1 MNTETQEKPVD
12 LKTLTIAEI
21 KAELAKRESEK
32 NGNREAY
39 KALVIET
46 VPKVFDEIM
55 YASNLLT
62 DLKGRVFNYFKDV
75 MKLKAVAYEIKEN
88 QASHTFT
95 DDKYSITIGYR
106 QNEGWDDT
114 VSAGIAKVN
123 AFIQTLSVD
132 ENTAKLVETINSLL
146 KKDAKGNLK
155 ANRVMELQKMTQN
168 FNDADFTDGVEI
180 IMKSYKPVRSCWFIE
195 ASVLEAEGK
204 WATVP
209 LSMSSVEFPAGFEF
223 DFFSDSKVQNAT
235 E

>member
-1 MNTETQEKPVD
+1 MNTETPTVD
-12 LKTLTIAEI
+12 LSKLTAKEL
-21 KAELAKRESEK
+21 KAELAKRDANK
-32 NGNREAY
+32 NANREAY
-39 KALVIET
+39 KELVIET

-55 YASNLLT
+55 YASNYMK

-75 MKLKAVAYEIKEN
+75 MKLKAIAYEIKEN
-88 QASHTFT
+88 QATHTFT

-123 AFIQTLSVD
+123 TFIQTLSVD

-155 ANRVMELQKMTQN
+155 ANRVMELQKMTLK
-168 FNDADFTDGVEI
+168 FDDAEFTDGVDI
-180 IMKSYKPVRSCWFIE
+180 IVKSYKPVRSCWFIE
-195 ASVLEAEGK
+195 ASVLETEGK
-204 WATVP
+204 WISVP
-209 LSMSSVEFPAGFEF
+209 LSMSAVDFPEGFEF
-223 DFFSDSKVQNAT
+223 DFFNDTVAVNAT

>member
-1 MNTETQEKPVD
+1 MNTETQAQVD
-12 LKTLTIAEI
+12 LTKFSPKEL
-21 KAELAKRESEK
+21 KAALAKQEQEK
-32 NGNREAY
+32 SGNREAY
-39 KALVIET
+39 KELVIET

-55 YASNLLT
+55 YASNLMK

-88 QASHTFT
+88 QATHTFT
-95 DDKYSITIGYR
+95 DDRYSITIGYR

-114 VSAGIAKVN
+114 VSAGVAKVN

-155 ANRVMELQKMTQN
+155 ANRVMELQKMTLK
-168 FNDADFTDGVEI
+168 FNDAEFTDGVDI
-180 IMKSYKPVRSCWFIE
+180 IVKSYKPVRSCWFIE
-195 ASVLEAEGK
+195 ASILVAEGK
-204 WATVP
+204 WENVP
-209 LSMSSVEFPAGFEF
+209 LSMSAVDFPEGFEF
-223 DFFSDSKVQNAT
+223 DFFNDSVPTNAT